1 MKKLIALFAM
11 LTLIV
16 TAYGQQDAL
25 VSKNVFNGLL
35 LNPAY
40 CGSHPYFSAALLY
53 RTQWTGFNGAPNTQ
67 LLEFDGPLAK
77 EMMGV
82 GLVVSHDQIGV
93 TEETDFYGSYS
104 YKIKLGEKN
113 KLAFGLRAGAS
124 NYKAKLSTL
133 TVWDSGDD
141 AFVDDIKTYLIP
153 KFGFGVYFYS
163 ERYYAGLA
171 IPTLIAYDSDHT
183 FTVNVD
189 KSSFLRRHYY
199 LNGGYV
205 FPLNE
210 AGTMKLKPAMMLKYV
225 PAAPM
230 QLDLSTSL
238 IYKDMF
244 TFGLGFRTG
253 DALVGMV
260 EYRTSQRIRIGYAY
274 DFTISKFR
282 TYSGGTHEISIGYD
296 FGAGK
301 DKNVSPRYF

>member
-1 MKKLIALFAM
+1 M
-11 LTLIV
+11 LVLAV
-16 TAYGQQDAL
+16 SAYGQQDAL

-40 CGSHPYFSAALLY
+40 AGSHAYFSTALLY
-53 RTQWTGFNGAPNTQ
+53 RTQWTGFEGAPNTQ
-67 LLEFDGPLAK
+67 MLEFDGPLAK
-77 EMMGV
+77 EIMGV
-82 GLVVSHDQIGV
+82 GLVVSHDKIGV
-93 TEETDFYGSYS
+93 TEETNFYASYA
-104 YKIKLGEKN
+104 YKIRLGNN

-124 NYKAKLSTL
+124 NYRAQLTTL
-133 TVWDSGDD
+133 TVWDAGDD
-141 AFVDDIKTYLIP
+141 AFNNDIRTYLIP
-153 KFGFGVYFYS
+153 KFGFGMYFYG
-163 ERYYAGLA
+163 EKYYVGLA
-171 IPTLIAYDSDHT
+171 IPTLIAYDNAYSFSIDL
-183 FTVNVD
+183 N

-205 FPLNE
+205 FNLNE
-210 AGTMKLKPAMMLKYV
+210 SGTMKLKPAMMLKYV

-230 QLDLSTSL
+230 QLDLSSSL

-260 EYRTSQRIRIGYAY
+260 EYRTAQRIRIGYAY
-274 DFTISKFR
+274 DFTVSKFR
-282 TYSGGTHEISIGYD
+282 AYSAGSHEIVLGYD